1 MKKNILMDY
10 NETMDNSDTN
20 KLDRHE
26 TFIVNDVV
34 DKNGKMI
41 ELLSDACD
49 LKLNRDATSEST
61 NIEIKHFNEVLGEGR
76 KNCLHDLNGH
86 L

>member
-1 MKKNILMDY
+1 MDY
-10 NETMDNSDTN
+10 NETMDNSDTD

-61 NIEIKHFNEVLGEGR
+61 NV
-76 KNCLHDLNGH
+76 
-86 L
+86 